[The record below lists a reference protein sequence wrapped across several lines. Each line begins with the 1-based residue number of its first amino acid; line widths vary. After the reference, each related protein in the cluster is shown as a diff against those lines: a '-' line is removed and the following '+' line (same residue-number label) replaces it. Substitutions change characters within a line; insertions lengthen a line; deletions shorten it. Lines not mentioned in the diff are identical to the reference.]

1 MSDKNQTIGNP
12 EDVKAVSAE
21 TFQCPGCGANMRFD
35 AESGCL
41 KCDYC
46 GTVKK
51 LERSDDFSERDF
63 SEFENIEKWGG
74 EVKEAVCRNCGATE
88 VYRANEVATVCPF
101 CSSPWCFP
109 RRTTRG

>member
-46 GTVKK
+46 GTVKNSK
-51 LERSDDFSERDF
+51 
-63 SEFENIEKWGG
+63 G
-74 EVKEAVCRNCGATE
+74 
-88 VYRANEVATVCPF
+88 
-101 CSSPWCFP
+101 
-109 RRTTRG
+109 RTTFLREIFPNLKISRNGAER